1 MMTQY
6 QSDVVKQQVRNLY
19 SKLEILDSDLT
30 VIREMTGILKGGDYS
45 IFAKVGERRTCN
57 VELQIT
63 KDTVPSPTS
72 PIWIN
77 KRFRVY
83 IGILH
88 FVLNEI
94 IWFPI
99 GTFAITDPSQDIAIT
114 AENTFSI
121 QGVDFTAYL
130 DGTLGGNLEN
140 KVIINSGDYVYNT
153 LQNVFDNFTNFQTNI
168 QHTETKVPYKIEKD
182 PDDTVWD
189 IVEELLELYL
199 HYEGFFDAYGT
210 FVYQPMSDLV
220 TDSVV
225 WDFSA
230 PENNLIES
238 ATINYHWDE
247 VRNRVTVNGK
257 DDDGVYPS
265 YTTCALSTDKGWE
278 DCPYTVDKMGE
289 TKAFEYRLPSDIVDK
304 VWNAAQSSTNT
315 SSPLYEIK
323 TLAQQNQWDKETA
336 INETVG
342 AEVRRFLVGKIKAT
356 ALKKSFESYGLASD
370 FDKFISSQEIAYY
383 SYNPRSLTISES
395 NYYKVEQCVTRA
407 QYELDTRLSGSES
420 VRLSIVPIYGL
431 DANQLIYL
439 DMTINDTPIQ
449 GKYCIDEITCKLGE
463 AGLMDVTCHKI
474 TKNRFAFNQEILYEE
489 APDEWQYT
497 EEIAEKE
504 DGEIAALTAD
514 TASTPATLSLSPLS
528 ETTNTFLKP
537 VVINNIFDDYMVAKY
552 NLTLKEQK
560 DLRDLIRITKG
571 STHRIRIVNDGTES
585 RLYLNNDELFRDT
598 GGNWHTSTYVLG
610 ADLIHNAGLVSG
622 TSSSLSSYWNS
633 HTLNLKLYPQT
644 ILLLDTYFPSRVIFD
659 YNLTREEAKEIAWV
673 GVCYGKRTSVAG
685 DFRRANTK
693 NYLEVCLTNS
703 GAVIKIAE
711 SMSSYSTLYRD
722 SNGNWYSNSKAYGQ
736 SIFENKGW
744 IGTASS
750 LPMYSFNEE
759 ASGLLRLDYENTMAG
774 RNDLLS

>member
-45 IFAKVGERRTCN
+45 IYAKVGERRTCN

-77 KRFRVY
+77 KRVRVY
-83 IGILH
+83 VGILH
-88 FVLNEI
+88 LQLDEI
-94 IWFPI
+94 IWFPL

-121 QGVDFTAYL
+121 QGIDFTAYL

-153 LQNVFDNFTNFQTNI
+153 LQNVFANFTNFQTNI
-168 QHTETKVPYKIEKD
+168 QQTDTKVPYKIEKD

-199 HYEGFFDAYGT
+199 HYEGFFDVNGT

-238 ATINYHWDE
+238 ATINYLWDD

-289 TKAFEYRLPSDIVDK
+289 TKAFQYRLPANIVDR
-304 VWNAAQSSTNT
+304 VWNAAQAETDT

-342 AEVRRFLVGKIKAT
+342 AEVRRFLVGKIKGS
-356 ALKKSFESYGLASD
+356 ALKTSFESYGLSD
-370 FDKFISSQEIAYY
+370 IFDKFISSQEIAYY
-383 SYNPRSLTISES
+383 SYNPRSITISETS
-395 NYYKVEQCVTRA
+395 YYKVEQCVTRA

-463 AGLMDVTCHKI
+463 AGLMDVTCHKV

-489 APDEWQYT
+489 APDDWQYT

-504 DGEIAALTAD
+504 DGEVAKNEAS
-514 TASTPATLSLSPLS
+514 TASIMTMA
-528 ETTNTFLKP
+528 ETTANTFLKP
-537 VVINNIFDDYMVAKY
+537 IVINNIFDDFTVAKY
-552 NLTLKEQK
+552 NLTVSEQK

-571 STHRIRIVNDGTES
+571 TTHRIRLVNDGKES
-585 RLYLNNDELFRDT
+585 KLYLNNSELFRDA
-598 GGNWHTSTYVLG
+598 GGNWYISGSVLG
-610 ADLIHNAGLVSG
+610 ADLIHNAGLVPG

-633 HTLNLKLYPQT
+633 HSINIKLFPQV
-644 ILLLDTYFPSRVIFD
+644 IPSLDTFLPTRVIKDFSLSHED
-659 YNLTREEAKEIAWV
+659 AKELAWV
-673 GVCYGKRTSVAG
+673 GACYGRRTG
-685 DFRRANTK
+685 TQNDFRK
-693 NYLEVCLTNS
+693 SVSKHYIEIFLTNS

-711 SMSSYSTLYRD
+711 SMSGYSNLHRD
-722 SNGNWYSNSKAYGQ
+722 SNGNWYSDSKAYGQ
-736 SIFENKGW
+736 CLFTNKGW
-744 IGTASS
+744 VGAASS
-750 LPMYSFNEE
+750 LPMYTFDEE
-759 ASGLLRLDYENTMAG
+759 TNGYLRIDYENTLAG
-774 RNDLLS
+774 RNDILS